1 MTERIR
7 VVVANRPRLMRE
19 LVLETISDQPD
30 IEIVGE
36 VQEEGDILR
45 VVEEMEPD
53 FLIIALD
60 ESKQRPRL
68 CDALLR
74 QHPGMRIL
82 ALAPEQNSSIFYW
95 ASLDIHSS
103 RVEASE
109 QGVLRAL
116 RRKTQ
121 LVGGKP

>member
-1 MTERIR
+1 M
-7 VVVANRPRLMRE
+7 VANRPRLMRE

-45 VVEEMEPD
+45 VVEETEPD
-53 FLIIALD
+53 FLIIAFD
-60 ESKQRPRL
+60 QPMQRPRL

-82 ALAPEQNSSIFYW
+82 ALAPEQNSSISYW

-103 RVEASE
+103 RVEVSE
-109 QGVLRAL
+109 EGVLSAL

-121 LVGGKP
+121 LVGGQP